1 MAVAEKE
8 LRSIGYMAELI
19 GELRRQ
25 PEKIAEAM
33 EKILTQQRV
42 SDEAKERLHDKE
54 ASLLCGEGPI
64 NGRNA
69 EIRNAQLRMETEIER
84 REVYEHSVVLAEL
97 RAQYELERD
106 RFSALKAVSYL
117 LREE

>member
-54 ASLLCGEGPI
+54 GSLLQSGVIDGK
-64 NGRNA
+64 NA
-69 EIRNAQLRMETEIER
+69 EIRSAQLRDLTREERTKVRDCAEILETLKIELKH
-84 REVYEHSVVLAEL
+84 E
-97 RAQYELERD
+97 QD
-106 RFSALKAVSYL
+106 KFSAFKAIAQML
-117 LREE
+117 GGE